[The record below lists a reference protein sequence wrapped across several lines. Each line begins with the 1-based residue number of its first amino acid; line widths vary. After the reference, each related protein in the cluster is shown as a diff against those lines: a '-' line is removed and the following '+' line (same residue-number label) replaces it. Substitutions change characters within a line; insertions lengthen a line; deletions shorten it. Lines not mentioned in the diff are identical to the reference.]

1 MSLFFEPCER
11 PNGNVKVE
19 LHLPNYTKKTDLI
32 GATGSDKSKLSS
44 KADLV
49 SLKIKADNLDARKRK
64 TVTADLRKLSKFSDI
79 KFVKKTNHNHLV
91 IKVNIIDTKAPDTSR
106 LVTKARYD
114 SKNKALK

>member
-1 MSLFFEPCER
+1 MNLFFEPCER

-32 GATGSDKSKLSS
+32 GTTGSDKFKLSS
-44 KADLV
+44 KAGLV
-49 SLKIKADNLDARKRK
+49 SLKIKADNLDARKPK
-64 TVTADLRKLSKFSDI
+64 AVTADLSKLSKFSDI
-79 KFVKKTNHNHLV
+79 KFVKKTNYNHLV
-91 IKVNIIDTKAPDTSR
+91 IKFNFIDSKIPETSR

>member
-19 LHLPNYTKKTDLI
+19 LHLPNYTKKADLI

-64 TVTADLRKLSKFSDI
+64 AVTADLRKLSKFSDI
-79 KFVKKTNHNHLV
+79 KFVKKTNYNHLV
-91 IKVNIIDTKAPDTSR
+91 IKVNIIDTR
-106 LVTKARYD
+106 H
-114 SKNKALK
+114 